1 VEKAR
6 KAKIQ
11 IKKKKPK
18 PPVKPVKREDKSP
31 ERPAKPVVAK
41 ESKKEPTPREDPPKS
56 PVRPDPKPEPPKS
69 EPPKHENSDL
79 GTSRCNCPS
88 CQAYEEFI
96 SSSLPNFN
104 QGPASGNP
112 GPSSRRRAEGVL
124 QPRSVPGVPSDSVRG
139 SPGPVAQRDAMN
151 SLGGGG
157 DDAREGSTPSDSRR
171 PGQSAALSQSAVSRS
186 SNSGGIHRR
195 ASDYHVATR

>member
-18 PPVKPVKREDKSP
+18 PPVKPAKREDKSP
-31 ERPAKPVVAK
+31 ERPAKPVVANQP
-41 ESKKEPTPREDPPKS
+41 KKEPTPREDPPKS
-56 PVRPDPKPEPPKS
+56 PVRPDPKPEPKP

-96 SSSLPNFN
+96 SASLPNFN
-104 QGPASGNP
+104 QGPASGKP
-112 GPSSRRRAEGVL
+112 GPM
-124 QPRSVPGVPSDSVRG
+124 
-139 SPGPVAQRDAMN
+139 AQREAMH
-151 SLGGGG
+151 SFVGGGGGGGG
-157 DDAREGSTPSDSRR
+157 DDAREGSTPGDSRR
-171 PGQSAALSQSAVSRS
+171 SVPSATSSLGAVSRS
-186 SNSGGIHRR
+186 SNSGGSHRKG
-195 ASDYHVATR
+195 

>member
-1 VEKAR
+1 MEKAR

-18 PPVKPVKREDKSP
+18 PPVKPAKREDKSP

-41 ESKKEPTPREDPPKS
+41 EPKKEPTPREDPPKS
-56 PVRPDPKPEPPKS
+56 PVRPDPKAEPPKL

-104 QGPASGNP
+104 QGPASGNS
-112 GPSSRRRAEGVL
+112 GPSSRRRAEGVV
-124 QPRSVPGVPSDSVRG
+124 QSRSVPSDSVRG
-139 SPGPVAQRDAMN
+139 SPGPMAQRDAMS
-151 SLGGGG
+151 SLGGA
-157 DDAREGSTPSDSRR
+157 DDAREGSTPGDSRR
-171 PGQSAALSQSAVSRS
+171 PGPSAASSQSAVSRS
-186 SNSGGIHRR
+186 SNSGGSH
-195 ASDYHVATR
+195 SKG

>member
-18 PPVKPVKREDKSP
+18 PPVKPAKREDKSP
-31 ERPAKPVVAK
+31 ERPAKPVVANQP
-41 ESKKEPTPREDPPKS
+41 KKEPTPREDPPKS
-56 PVRPDPKPEPPKS
+56 PGRPDPKPEPKP

-96 SSSLPNFN
+96 SASLPNFN

-112 GPSSRRRAEGVL
+112 GPSSRRRSEGVL
-124 QPRSVPGVPSDSVRG
+124 QARSVPSDSVRG
-139 SPGPVAQRDAMN
+139 SPGPMAQREAMH
-151 SLGGGG
+151 SFVGGGGGGGG
-157 DDAREGSTPSDSRR
+157 DDAREGSTPGDSRR
-171 PGQSAALSQSAVSRS
+171 SVPSATSSLGAVSRS
-186 SNSGGIHRR
+186 SNSGGSHRKG
-195 ASDYHVATR
+195 